1 MMTQASPKTSFL
13 RDVFWK
19 RLRRNRMALVGGGIV
34 LLMFLLAALAPLAR
48 DPAAINVTDA
58 LLSPSWAHPLGTD
71 DLGRDVLARILHG
84 ARISLLVGFVA
95 VGIATAIGIVFGA
108 LAGYYGG
115 WIDSVSMRFVD
126 IMLCFPTFFLIL
138 AVIAFLEPS
147 IWNIMIIIGATGW
160 MGVARLVRAEFLSLR
175 ERDFVLAAQALG
187 ASDRRI
193 IFLHILPNALSPVLV
208 SATLGVA
215 GAILTE
221 SALSFLGI
229 GVQPPTPSWGNMLI
243 VGKQTLGTAWWLSVF
258 PGLAILLTVLGYNL
272 LGEGIR
278 DALDPRLKE

>member
-1 MMTQASPKTSFL
+1 MNETMRSSFL
-13 RDVFWK
+13 RDVFWQ
-19 RLRRNRMALVGGGIV
+19 RLRRNRMAMSGAVIV
-34 LLMFLLAALAPLAR
+34 LFMFVLAGVAPLWK
-48 DPAAINVTDA
+48 DPAAIDITLA
-58 LLSPSWAHPLGTD
+58 LLPPSWAHPLGTD
-71 DLGRDVLARILHG
+71 DLGRDVLARILFG

-95 VGIATAIGIVFGA
+95 VGIATLIGIVLGA
-108 LAGYYGG
+108 LAGYYGR
-115 WIDSVSMRFVD
+115 WTDSIIMRFVD

-147 IWNIMIIIGATGW
+147 IWNIMIIIGLTGW

-175 ERDFVLAAQALG
+175 ERDFVQAARALG
-187 ASDRRI
+187 ASDARI
-193 IFLHILPNALSPVLV
+193 IFRHLLPNALSPVLV

-243 VGKQTLGTAWWLSVF
+243 SGKQTLGAAWWLSVF
-258 PGLAILLTVLGYNL
+258 PGLAILVTVLGYNL